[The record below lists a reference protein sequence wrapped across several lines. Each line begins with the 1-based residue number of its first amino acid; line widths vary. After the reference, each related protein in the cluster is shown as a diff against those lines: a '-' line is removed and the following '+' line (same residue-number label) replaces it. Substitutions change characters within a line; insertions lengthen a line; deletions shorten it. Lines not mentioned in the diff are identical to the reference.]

1 MKDGLVSA
9 KDFESFEADSKRM
22 GQNLI
27 DILLSRGIVSSEYL
41 YEFLRQYFGVE
52 RAKLTASVIDPRV
65 LRYISEDIVRQRR
78 IILFREEPDGS
89 IDAAME
95 DPGDIATLEF
105 LRRKLGRDIKP
116 FLATSDDIEHGLS
129 LFGAQL
135 AEDFKKL
142 IEDNIIESLKSRARG
157 IEERA
162 VELPIVAVIDNV
174 ILYAMSLKASDIH
187 LEIIEDSIL
196 LRYRVDGVLREIVRM
211 PKDVASALTARLKL
225 LGGLK
230 IDEHMAPQDGRF
242 RYKVG
247 SDSVDIRIA
256 IMPTFYGE
264 KIVMRL
270 LPASQKPLSLEE
282 LGMMPDSVKVVR
294 ENISKTYGMLLVTG
308 PTGSGKTTTL
318 YSLLNMM
325 NRPEVNIVT
334 IEDPIEYDM
343 RYVNQTQINPQAG
356 VTFANGLRAILR
368 QDPNIIMVGEI
379 RDEETA
385 EISVHSAL
393 TGHLVLSTLHTND
406 APTAVPRL
414 MDMKIEPFL
423 VAAVLNAILAQ
434 RLVRKVCL
442 DCINSY
448 EPDASLEK
456 IVREQLGELG
466 IKTEFKMPK
475 LLYHGRGCNVCHGS
489 GFKGRIGIFEL
500 LNVTEAVRKVI
511 VDSKF
516 TLDALRDA
524 ARHEGMITM
533 FEDGLRKVE
542 TGMTTIDEVLRVI
555 RE

>member
-1 MKDGLVSA
+1 
-9 KDFESFEADSKRM
+9 
-22 GQNLI
+22 
-27 DILLSRGIVSSEYL
+27 
-41 YEFLRQYFGVE
+41 
-52 RAKLTASVIDPRV
+52 
-65 LRYISEDIVRQRR
+65 
-78 IILFREEPDGS
+78 
-89 IDAAME
+89 
-95 DPGDIATLEF
+95 
-105 LRRKLGRDIKP
+105 
-116 FLATSDDIEHGLS
+116 
-129 LFGAQL
+129 
-135 AEDFKKL
+135 
-142 IEDNIIESLKSRARG
+142 
-157 IEERA
+157 
-162 VELPIVAVIDNV
+162 
-174 ILYAMSLKASDIH
+174 
-187 LEIIEDSIL
+187 
-196 LRYRVDGVLREIVRM
+196 
-211 PKDVASALTARLKL
+211 
-225 LGGLK
+225 
-230 IDEHMAPQDGRF
+230 
-242 RYKVG
+242 
-247 SDSVDIRIA
+247 
-256 IMPTFYGE
+256 
-264 KIVMRL
+264 
-270 LPASQKPLSLEE
+270 
-282 LGMMPDSVKVVR
+282 
-294 ENISKTYGMLLVTG
+294 
-308 PTGSGKTTTL
+308 
-318 YSLLNMM
+318 
-325 NRPEVNIVT
+325 
-334 IEDPIEYDM
+334 M